1 MENKKGGELI
11 GRRPEAII
19 EARFK
24 LTKKQNDIV
33 DMVFASIED
42 DGKLEYQIDVAK
54 YGKLYNIKDKSNIY
68 RDLKK
73 AVATFEGKGF
83 SLSTKNKDNK
93 EHRIYFSW
101 FSSIDYIDGESKI
114 SLELGQK
121 LKTLM
126 LSAKKACFYKL
137 KYTLNF
143 NNIYSKRLYY
153 YLKSYENSSKNG
165 TGWRVDNLDELRIK
179 LECPKSYQRYAD
191 FKRYVLK
198 PAYEEINGSS
208 DISFEYEESKIKGKV
223 TNLKFYIKANQSN
236 TNAID
241 EVCATIKG
249 ETFEE
254 EKESISPINEIK
266 AIFKEDITSL
276 EAKSILDTAKGDI
289 NIIKEKYVLAQNV
302 AKIGSVVGWMLRAIM
317 NDYQVPKGKTKTGTF
332 NAYEQRKYDGKD
344 GGMTYKSL
352 ENKLLGWEDNEKDE
366 VGEEFQQAIY

>member
-42 DGKLEYQIDVAK
+42 DGKLEYQIDVNK
-54 YGKLYNIKDKSNIY
+54 YGKLYNIKDKSNVY
-68 RDLKK
+68 RDFKK

-114 SLELGQK
+114 VLELGQK

-126 LSAKKACFYKL
+126 LSAKKACFYQL

-165 TGWRVDNLDELRIK
+165 TGWRIDNLDELRIK
-179 LECPKSYQRYAD
+179 LECPKSYGRYAD
-191 FKRYVLK
+191 FKRFVLK

-208 DISFEYEESKIKGKV
+208 DISFEYEETKIKGKV
-223 TNLKFYIKANQSN
+223 INLKFYIKANKSN
-236 TNAID
+236 TRAID
-241 EVCATIKG
+241 EICATTESKS
-249 ETFEE
+249 TDEE
-254 EKESISPINEIK
+254 EKRSTELINKIK
-266 AIFKEDITSL
+266 AVFKEDITTIQ
-276 EAKSILDTAKGDI
+276 AKSILDTAKGNI
-289 NIIKEKYVLAQNV
+289 HIIKEKYDLSQNI
-302 AKIGSVVGWMLRAIM
+302 AKIDSIVGWIIKAIKE
-317 NDYQVPKGKTKTGTF
+317 DYQPPKGKVKVGSF
-332 NAYEQRKYDGKD
+332 NDYEQRSYDFD
-344 GGMTYKSL
+344 EL
-352 ENKLLGWEDNEKDE
+352 EKKLLGWDNK
-366 VGEEFQQAIY
+366 GE

>member
-11 GRRPEAII
+11 ARRPEAII

-24 LTKKQNDIV
+24 LTKKQNDII

-83 SLSTKNKDNK
+83 SLSTKNKNNK

-165 TGWRVDNLDELRIK
+165 TGWRVDNLDELRTK

-191 FKRYVLK
+191 FKRFVLK

-208 DISFEYEESKIKGKV
+208 DISFEYEEAKIKGKV

-236 TNAID
+236 TKAID
-241 EVCATIKG
+241 EICATTDGKN
-249 ETFEE
+249 TFEE
-254 EKESISPINEIK
+254 ENHSISPINEIK
-266 AIFKEDITSL
+266 DMFKEDITSL

-289 NIIKEKYVLAQNV
+289 NIIKEKYILAQNV
-302 AKIGSVVGWMLRAIM
+302 SKIGSVVGWMLRAII
-317 NDYQVPKGKTKTGTF
+317 NDYQAPKGKIKTDTF
-332 NAYEQRKYDGKD
+332 NDYEQRTFDP
-344 GGMTYKSL
+344 TL
-352 ENKLLGWEDNEKDE
+352 EAKLLNWGNNETDD
-366 VGEEFQQAIY
+366 VGEEFQQAKY